1 MSAKSRLVRE
11 FLSELDDSARVLIG
25 RCAPYGEGITYLP
38 LVEAPEPVLGADPRE
53 GVMEL
58 LADDARAAAVAST
71 VAAGFGAD
79 AGGGSGEE
87 TSWAFR
93 HLFEALARERALVL
107 VVDDI
112 HWAEGTLLDVLE
124 DVASFSSGV
133 AILLVCM
140 SRPDLLEERPAWVAP
155 RASATVIALAP
166 LAESE
171 ATALVEALL
180 LDRELEEKDKRR
192 IVDAAD
198 GNPLFLEQLL
208 ALNTAATD
216 HGQLIVPPTI
226 QALLAARID
235 RLNPRSAPFPV
246 CGRRRARVPS
256 TPRCWGLPRR
266 MPEKAS
272 AASCSP
278 WRAAS

>member
-1 MSAKSRLVRE
+1 M
-11 FLSELDDSARVLIG
+11 
-25 RCAPYGEGITYLP
+25 
-38 LVEAPEPVLGADPRE
+38 LGADPRE

-71 VAAGFGAD
+71 VAAAFGAD

-124 DVASFSSGV
+124 DIASFSSGV

-140 SRPDLLEERPAWVAP
+140 SRPDLLEERASWVAP

-192 IVDAAD
+192 IVEAAD

-208 ALNTAATD
+208 ALNT
-216 HGQLIVPPTI
+216 GSEGGGR
-226 QALLAARID
+226 ARRPAD
-235 RLNPRSAPFPV
+235 DPGAPRGAHRSPGLRGAGRVRSVRPSKGASSTAPRS
-246 CGRRRARVPS
+246 
-256 TPRCWGLPRR
+256 WGLPRR
-266 MPEKAS
+266 KPETAS
-272 AASCSP
+272 AASCSH
-278 WRAAS
+278 WRVAS